1 MFQTFN
7 PLLNCANPQYITE
20 NTEEDLCKAV
30 DLAHDAFIRLG
41 EISNENRAVFLEQIA
56 TNIEELGDVLLDMYC
71 AESGFTLERAQTEQ
85 TRTTKQL
92 RDFASVVRKNEWI
105 QASIDTA
112 DVNRLPQ
119 KPDLRKMRVAIGPV
133 AVFGAS
139 NFPLA
144 YSTAGGDTA
153 SALAAGCSVVV
164 KAHPFHAGTGNL
176 IAKAILDAA
185 ASTGMPNGIFSNL
198 NSSNY
203 SIGEKLVLHPKI
215 KAVGFTG
222 SFKGG
227 KYLMD
232 LANKRETPIPVFA
245 EMGSVN
251 PIIFLPGFSTLE
263 EGKWHDKLVGS
274 MLTGL
279 GQFCTSPGLLF
290 FVDNTESN
298 LFIQQIAATITEM
311 QLGPMLHP
319 DLAKNFADKRNA
331 LLQFPNLAVF
341 SASSDPT
348 RVSPQQTILVV
359 NSTDFRVNPELQEE
373 VFGPFAIAIMC
384 KDEAD
389 VKNTITE
396 LKGQLTGTIIGS
408 VENAQE
414 NTALILTLQE
424 KVGRLIFNAVP
435 TGVEVCPSMHH
446 GGPFPASSD
455 ARFTAVGEDAIL
467 RFSRPVVFQN
477 FPERLLPNALK
488 NHNIE
493 GSLRKINGEMTTA
506 SIE

>member
-1 MFQTFN
+1 
-7 PLLNCANPQYITE
+7 
-20 NTEEDLCKAV
+20 
-30 DLAHDAFIRLG
+30 
-41 EISNENRAVFLEQIA
+41 
-56 TNIEELGDVLLDMYC
+56 
-71 AESGFTLERAQTEQ
+71 
-85 TRTTKQL
+85 
-92 RDFASVVRKNEWI
+92 
-105 QASIDTA
+105 
-112 DVNRLPQ
+112 
-119 KPDLRKMRVAIGPV
+119 
-133 AVFGAS
+133 
-139 NFPLA
+139 
-144 YSTAGGDTA
+144 
-153 SALAAGCSVVV
+153 
-164 KAHPFHAGTGNL
+164 
-176 IAKAILDAA
+176 
-185 ASTGMPNGIFSNL
+185 
-198 NSSNY
+198 
-203 SIGEKLVLHPKI
+203 
-215 KAVGFTG
+215 
-222 SFKGG
+222 
-227 KYLMD
+227 
-232 LANKRETPIPVFA
+232 
-245 EMGSVN
+245 
-251 PIIFLPGFSTLE
+251 
-263 EGKWHDKLVGS
+263 
-274 MLTGL
+274 
-279 GQFCTSPGLLF
+279 
-290 FVDNTESN
+290 
-298 LFIQQIAATITEM
+298 
-311 QLGPMLHP
+311 
-319 DLAKNFADKRNA
+319 
-331 LLQFPNLAVF
+331 
-341 SASSDPT
+341 
-348 RVSPQQTILVV
+348 LVV